1 MPLITT
7 KEKCAFLVL
16 WVVSE
21 KKNECICMYIYM
33 SVAKTLLVIHVVAC
47 LHVHFFLLDFCV
59 GQSGT
64 SLNSVHLVLTCLF
77 FWFCTESDKII
88 VDRS

>member
-21 KKNECICMYIYM
+21 KKNECICMYIYK

-64 SLNSVHLVLTCLF
+64 SLNSVHLVLTRLLSGF
-77 FWFCTESDKII
+77 ALKVTK
-88 VDRS
+88 